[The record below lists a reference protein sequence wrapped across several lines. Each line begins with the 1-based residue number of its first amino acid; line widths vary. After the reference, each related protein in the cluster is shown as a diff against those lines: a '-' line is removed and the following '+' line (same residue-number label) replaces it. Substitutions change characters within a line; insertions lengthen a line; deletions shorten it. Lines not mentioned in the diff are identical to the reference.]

1 MHLVS
6 ASNISLEKTQN
17 TYKNLRKKHFIFFL
31 VGDLQVVTQ
40 SLTPGVRLKTEL
52 KHANVDAET
61 SAEQKINICDFKGG
75 EIDFPHPPSENQ
87 GLILE
92 YSVNSKSSC
101 DAFIGNS
108 HNMHY
113 QLEIVSFDE
122 NVQKICQG
130 LSMRDSQRPTLKIL
144 QVENSP
150 VHGHLFINR
159 IFNQ

>member
-1 MHLVS
+1 MCININYVYTDSMHLVS

-17 TYKNLRKKHFIFFL
+17 TYKNLRKKYFIFFL

-87 GLILE
+87 GLILQ
-92 YSVNSKSSC
+92 YSTV
-101 DAFIGNS
+101 S
-108 HNMHY
+108 HW
-113 QLEIVSFDE
+113 LD
-122 NVQKICQG
+122 
-130 LSMRDSQRPTLKIL
+130 
-144 QVENSP
+144 
-150 VHGHLFINR
+150 
-159 IFNQ
+159 